1 MGTLAVDNIQHTDG
15 SSAVTLN
22 NANITN
28 LSSGVTFPAC
38 AFSAYLATTQT
49 GLHEQ
54 ATSATG
60 YSVIQFMNT
69 TLDTHSGFQTSGVN
83 QYKYVIPTGQGGI
96 WLFNVGVLIGS
107 ATDSIIRGYQ
117 LMLFNG
123 STFLEEDAQRY
134 AANDVAVVR
143 GKLSTIASVSA
154 GDVIEVRVQTNTTT
168 NASPSAHASFY
179 NIPHQHM
186 NNVVDRS
193 TIFNGT
199 KLGTA

>member
-38 AFSAYLATTQT
+38 AFSAYLDYPQ
-49 GLHEQ
+49 L
-54 ATSATG
+54 
-60 YSVIQFMNT
+60 
-69 TLDTHSGFQTSGVN
+69 
-83 QYKYVIPTGQGGI
+83 PTGQGGI
-96 WLFNVGVLIGS
+96 WLFNVGVLLGS

-134 AANDVAVVR
+134 AGNDVAVVR

-154 GDVIEVRVQTNTTT
+154 GDVLEVRVQSNTTT
-168 NASPSAHASFY
+168 NANTTAHASFY